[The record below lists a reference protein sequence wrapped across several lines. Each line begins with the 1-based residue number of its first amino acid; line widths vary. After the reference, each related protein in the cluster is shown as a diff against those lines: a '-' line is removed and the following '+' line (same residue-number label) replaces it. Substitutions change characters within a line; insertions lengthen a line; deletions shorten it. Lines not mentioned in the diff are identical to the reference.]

1 MTLVNSGLLVFIGQN
16 DYLSESNASRVWYL
30 NHVSSSGVQTKYDC
44 KMLKGGHLCAACIL
58 QRICNLQIVLT
69 PDQTKQTMEFFV
81 TFQNGKVEEFLYL
94 LNLETICSQSIMREH
109 SLCIMT

>member
-1 MTLVNSGLLVFIGQN
+1 MAWFQNLRGSNNKMTLVNSGLLVFIGQN

-58 QRICNLQIVLT
+58 QRICKL
-69 PDQTKQTMEFFV
+69 
-81 TFQNGKVEEFLYL
+81 
-94 LNLETICSQSIMREH
+94 S
-109 SLCIMT
+109 